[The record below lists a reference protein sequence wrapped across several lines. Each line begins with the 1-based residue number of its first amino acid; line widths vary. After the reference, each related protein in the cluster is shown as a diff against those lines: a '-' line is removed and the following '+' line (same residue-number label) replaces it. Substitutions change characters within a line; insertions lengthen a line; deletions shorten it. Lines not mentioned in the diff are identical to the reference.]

1 MGENMNKRKHL
12 LILVDSYYPNASMN
26 GIIAYRIAE
35 YVKEKYEITVLSY
48 HSPFDN
54 DIDDNFSEK
63 VFNWSWYY
71 EYYLSAKANKKGVT
85 RLWSVL
91 YKLKKILSNIIRNS
105 SSIGVDKFVLKKL
118 LKKMS
123 EIHQKKSVD
132 IILSIAAP
140 FELQV
145 ANYYFSSN
153 NPTVES
159 IIYQVDYWSELTDI
173 GLPKILRKY
182 RKNSRLTME
191 REMASRSKYIMI
203 PFVYEEE
210 KVAESIQSCQ
220 LPLLV
225 RNPFIDTNGRPNHDI
240 VNIVYAGSLSKRER
254 NPVNLL
260 KAILKLSKVL
270 DIQMDFYHRGDCSD
284 IINTYS
290 SQTPSIINRGT
301 VSSETAYKAIGH
313 ADVLIMIG
321 TPEGKQIAG
330 KTFDYISTG
339 KKIIYVYQN
348 DLDRNVEFLQSYPQS
363 IAVSNDDLIHA
374 RGIEAIRDFIEKT
387 GDPIPFSEIEKIFSD
402 SLPKHFCDCYL

>member
-1 MGENMNKRKHL
+1 M
-12 LILVDSYYPNASMN
+12 
-26 GIIAYRIAE
+26 
-35 YVKEKYEITVLSY
+35 
-48 HSPFDN
+48 
-54 DIDDNFSEK
+54 
-63 VFNWSWYY
+63 
-71 EYYLSAKANKKGVT
+71 
-85 RLWSVL
+85 L
-91 YKLKKILSNIIRNS
+91 YILKKILSNIIRNS

-225 RNPFIDTNGRPNHDI
+225 RNPFIDTNGRPNHGI
-240 VNIVYAGSLSKRER
+240 VNICIRR
-254 NPVNLL
+254 
-260 KAILKLSKVL
+260 
-270 DIQMDFYHRGDCSD
+270 F
-284 IINTYS
+284 
-290 SQTPSIINRGT
+290 
-301 VSSETAYKAIGH
+301 
-313 ADVLIMIG
+313 
-321 TPEGKQIAG
+321 
-330 KTFDYISTG
+330 
-339 KKIIYVYQN
+339 
-348 DLDRNVEFLQSYPQS
+348 VE
-363 IAVSNDDLIHA
+363 
-374 RGIEAIRDFIEKT
+374 
-387 GDPIPFSEIEKIFSD
+387 
-402 SLPKHFCDCYL
+402 